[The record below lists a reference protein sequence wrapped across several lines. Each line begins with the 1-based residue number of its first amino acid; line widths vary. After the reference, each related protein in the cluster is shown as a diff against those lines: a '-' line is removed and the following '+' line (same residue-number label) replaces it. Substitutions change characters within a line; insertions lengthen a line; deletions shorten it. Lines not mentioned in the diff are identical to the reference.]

1 MKSCKFTKNIS
12 KPKLTFHPMAK
23 QAGPV
28 FFTGT
33 IDGLIFYKLGEE
45 YYVRRLGKYKNKKQ
59 MRRSPKYER
68 TMKNADQFGEASAL
82 SKWIYYDHMPRAA
95 RKHGAFGRLTGVAYR
110 LIQEGKSKEEVTAM
124 LIAYCRSFDPIS
136 TNEPVLSANKVEEAE
151 QPATTK
157 VKLTRYLATH
167 KIEVGSITP
176 QRKVIQER
184 ALAHSTIP
192 ILTEKRA

>member
-1 MKSCKFTKNIS
+1 
-12 KPKLTFHPMAK
+12 MAK

-33 IDGLIFYKLGEE
+33 IDGLIFYELNGQ

-110 LIQEGKSKEEVTAM
+110 LIQEGRSKEEITAM
-124 LIAYCRSFDPIS
+124 LIAYCRSFDPI
-136 TNEPVLSANKVEEAE
+136 TTTEPITATVEAPLNITASEQQEAT
-151 QPATTK
+151 PPK

-167 KIEVGSITP
+167 KLEVGSIAP
-176 QRKVIQER
+176 QSKAILEMIRTQP
-184 ALAHSTIP
+184 SIP
-192 ILTEKRA
+192 ILIEKRA

>member
-1 MKSCKFTKNIS
+1 
-12 KPKLTFHPMAK
+12 MAK

-68 TMKNADQFGEASAL
+68 TMKNADQFGEAAAL
-82 SKWIYYDHMPRAA
+82 SKWIYYDHMPKEA

-110 LIQEGKSKEEVTAM
+110 LIQDGKSKEEITAM
-124 LIAYCRSFDPIS
+124 LIAYCRSFDPI
-136 TNEPVLSANKVEEAE
+136 TTTEPTT
-151 QPATTK
+151 ATTEEEKKVAMEPK
-157 VKLTRYLATH
+157 VKLTRYLSTH
-167 KIEVGSITP
+167 KIEVGSLTP
-176 QRKVIQER
+176 QRKVIAEVIRTQP
-184 ALAHSTIP
+184 TIP

>member
-1 MKSCKFTKNIS
+1 
-12 KPKLTFHPMAK
+12 MAK

-33 IDGLIFYKLGEE
+33 IDGLIFYELNGQ

-68 TMKNADQFGEASAL
+68 TMKNADQFGEASSL
-82 SKWIYYDHMPRAA
+82 SKWIYYDHMPKEA

-110 LIQEGKSKEEVTAM
+110 LIQEGKSGEEITAM

-136 TNEPVLSANKVEEAE
+136 TTEPAVVTIDKVERQQAVE
-151 QPATTK
+151 PK

-167 KIEVGSITP
+167 KMEAGTITLQSKAVPEIGLTQP
-176 QRKVIQER
+176 Q
-184 ALAHSTIP
+184 IP
-192 ILTEKRA
+192 IPMATEKRA

>member
-1 MKSCKFTKNIS
+1 
-12 KPKLTFHPMAK
+12 MAK

-82 SKWIYYDHMPRAA
+82 SKWIYYSHMPKEA

-110 LIQEGKSKEEVTAM
+110 LIQEGKSKEEVEAM

-136 TNEPVLSANKVEEAE
+136 TTE
-151 QPATTK
+151 PATATVESVITHTYNQQQEAALPK

-167 KIEVGSITP
+167 KIEVGNITL
-176 QRKVIQER
+176 QSKVLPEMVRNQ
-184 ALAHSTIP
+184 STIP
-192 ILTEKRA
+192 IATEKRA

>member
-1 MKSCKFTKNIS
+1 
-12 KPKLTFHPMAK
+12 MAK

-33 IDGLIFYKLGEE
+33 IDGLIFYELNGQ

-68 TMKNADQFGEASAL
+68 TLKNADQFGEAAAL
-82 SKWIYYDHMPRAA
+82 SKWIYYSHMPREA

-124 LIAYCRSFDPIS
+124 LIAYCRSFDPV
-136 TNEPVLSANKVEEAE
+136 TTTEPITTPAIEVE
-151 QPATTK
+151 QPTTPT

-167 KIEVGSITP
+167 KVEVGSIAP
-176 QRKVIQER
+176 QSKAIQEMIR
-184 ALAHSTIP
+184 TQPSIP

>member
-1 MKSCKFTKNIS
+1 
-12 KPKLTFHPMAK
+12 MAK

-33 IDGLIFYKLGEE
+33 IDGLIFYELNGE

-82 SKWIYYDHMPRAA
+82 CKQIYYTHMPQEA

-110 LIQEGKSKEEVTAM
+110 LTQEGRSQEEVTAM
-124 LIAYCRSFDPIS
+124 LIAYCRSFDPVTS
-136 TNEPVLSANKVEEAE
+136 TEPADRVRE
-151 QPATTK
+151 QKDAMTPK

-176 QRKVIQER
+176 QSKMIPEVSRT
-184 ALAHSTIP
+184 HPTIP
-192 ILTEKRA
+192 IVREKRA

>member
-1 MKSCKFTKNIS
+1 
-12 KPKLTFHPMAK
+12 MAK

-33 IDGLIFYKLGEE
+33 IDGLIFYELNGQ

-68 TMKNADQFGEASAL
+68 TMRNADQFGEASAL
-82 SKWIYYDHMPRAA
+82 SKWIYYSHMPREA

-124 LIAYCRSFDPIS
+124 LIAYCRSFDPITTTEPAIATVEQNKE
-136 TNEPVLSANKVEEAE
+136 TNAP
-151 QPATTK
+151 K

-167 KIEVGSITP
+167 KLEVGSITL
-176 QRKVIQER
+176 QSKVLPEMVRNQP
-184 ALAHSTIP
+184 TIP
-192 ILTEKRA
+192 IPTKKRA

>member
-1 MKSCKFTKNIS
+1 
-12 KPKLTFHPMAK
+12 MAK

-33 IDGLIFYKLGEE
+33 IDGLIFYELNGQ

-68 TMKNADQFGEASAL
+68 TMKNADQFGEAAAL
-82 SKWIYYDHMPRAA
+82 SKWIYYDHMPREA

-124 LIAYCRSFDPIS
+124 VIAYCRSFDPV
-136 TNEPVLSANKVEEAE
+136 TTTEPITTPAIEVE
-151 QPATTK
+151 QPTTPT
-157 VKLTRYLATH
+157 VKLTRYLPTH
-167 KIEVGSITP
+167 KVEVGSMAP
-176 QRKVIQER
+176 QPKAILEMTRTQP
-184 ALAHSTIP
+184 SIP
-192 ILTEKRA
+192 IATQKRA

>member
-1 MKSCKFTKNIS
+1 
-12 KPKLTFHPMAK
+12 MAK

-33 IDGLIFYKLGEE
+33 IDGLIFYELNGQ

-68 TMKNADQFGEASAL
+68 TMKNADQFGEAAAL
-82 SKWIYYDHMPRAA
+82 SKWIYYDHMPREA

-110 LIQEGKSKEEVTAM
+110 LIQEGRSKEEITAM

-136 TNEPVLSANKVEEAE
+136 TTEPITATVEAPLNITASEQQEAA
-151 QPATTK
+151 PPK

-167 KIEVGSITP
+167 KVEVGNLTP
-176 QRKVIQER
+176 QSKVIQER
-184 ALAHSTIP
+184 ALAQPTIP
-192 ILTEKRA
+192 IPLSEKVA

>member
-1 MKSCKFTKNIS
+1 
-12 KPKLTFHPMAK
+12 MAK

-33 IDGLIFYKLGEE
+33 IDGLIFYKLGEQ

-110 LIQEGKSKEEVTAM
+110 LIQEGRSKEEVTAM
-124 LIAYCRSFDPIS
+124 LIAYCRSFDPI
-136 TNEPVLSANKVEEAE
+136 TTTEPITTTGKEG

-157 VKLTRYLATH
+157 TKLTRYLSTH
-167 KIEVGSITP
+167 KIEVGSLTP
-176 QRKVIQER
+176 QRKAIAEVR
-184 ALAHSTIP
+184 TTHSSIP

>member
-1 MKSCKFTKNIS
+1 
-12 KPKLTFHPMAK
+12 MAK

-33 IDGLIFYKLGEE
+33 IDGLIFYELNGQ

-59 MRRSPKYER
+59 MRRSPKYDR
-68 TMKNADQFGEASAL
+68 TMKNADQFGEAAAL
-82 SKWIYYDHMPRAA
+82 SKWIYYAHMPRAA

-110 LIQEGKSKEEVTAM
+110 LIQEGKSKEEVSTM

-136 TNEPVLSANKVEEAE
+136 TTEPITATVEAPLNITASEQQEAALP
-151 QPATTK
+151 Q

-167 KIEVGSITP
+167 KIEVGSITL
-176 QRKVIQER
+176 QSKVLPEMVRNQ
-184 ALAHSTIP
+184 STIP
-192 ILTEKRA
+192 VLTEKRA